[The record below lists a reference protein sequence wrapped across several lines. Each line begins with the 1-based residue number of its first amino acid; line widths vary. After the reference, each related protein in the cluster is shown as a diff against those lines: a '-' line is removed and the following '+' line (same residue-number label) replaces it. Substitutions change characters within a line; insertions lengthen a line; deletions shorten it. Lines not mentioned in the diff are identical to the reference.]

1 MGRNKDSLIAL
12 AEKLTGETCGEVKT
26 KKDALEKIACFY
38 AGEEV
43 ECNTVADAL
52 QCIAEHC
59 EGGAS
64 GGVDVESSL
73 KGIELFYIASP
84 KATGDKKS
92 YEYKKD
98 IYKYIFV
105 HSIMGKEY
113 LFEIL
118 PEWYEKETVLF
129 SETVEN
135 TGSFTYDFIATPTT
149 VGIKFVLRCSEFTGN
164 NGAEQLQC
172 ALIPIIESGGGSESS
187 SPITTLKAYAFS
199 VAEQIVYAYSTEEIT
214 EKGTY
219 ILIYN
224 DLMTGNRVVT
234 EVTEDTFA
242 DENGNVFTRSKTHD
256 VLIDAENE
264 LVEVELISGYDF
276 NITSYNFKTQ
286 TDNNGIIQEN
296 QRFNYLSSYY
306 DYTTE
311 CDLCVYG
318 GSGKIGYYKIKQ

>member
-12 AEKLTGETCGEVKT
+12 AEKLTGETCGEVLT
-26 KKDALEKIACFY
+26 KKDALKKIACFY

-64 GGVDVESSL
+64 GG
-73 KGIELFYIASP
+73 A
-84 KATGDKKS
+84 
-92 YEYKKD
+92 
-98 IYKYIFV
+98 
-105 HSIMGKEY
+105 
-113 LFEIL
+113 
-118 PEWYEKETVLF
+118 
-129 SETVEN
+129 
-135 TGSFTYDFIATPTT
+135 
-149 VGIKFVLRCSEFTGN
+149 
-164 NGAEQLQC
+164 
-172 ALIPIIESGGGSESS
+172 SGGGSGSS

-199 VAEQIVYAYSTEEIT
+199 VAEQIVYAYSTEEIA

-224 DLMTGNRVVT
+224 DLTTGNRVVT

-264 LVEVELISGYDF
+264 LVEVELISGYNF

-306 DYTTE
+306 DNTTE